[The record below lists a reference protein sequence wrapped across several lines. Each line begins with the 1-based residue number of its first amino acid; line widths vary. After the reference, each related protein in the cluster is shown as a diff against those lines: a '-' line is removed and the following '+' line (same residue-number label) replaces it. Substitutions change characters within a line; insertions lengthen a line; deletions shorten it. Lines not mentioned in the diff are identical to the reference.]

1 MCQKGWS
8 LTILQACSL
17 SSKGN
22 GDQDVGVGDPL
33 LLLEGSL
40 GEAEDLGEGILTS
53 RKTSLKCWRDSSPFQ
68 GRDSL
73 AGWLGIRTKEGLLS
87 LPSGLGLG

>member
-8 LTILQACSL
+8 LTLLQAYSL

-22 GDQDVGVGDPL
+22 GDQDVRVGDPL
-33 LLLEGSL
+33 LFLEGSL

-53 RKTSLKCWRDSSPFQ
+53 RKTSLEC
-68 GRDSL
+68 
-73 AGWLGIRTKEGLLS
+73 
-87 LPSGLGLG
+87 

>member
-1 MCQKGWS
+1 MLISVYHGSMSFSITLNLALKKKRWS
-8 LTILQACSL
+8 LTLLQAYSL

-22 GDQDVGVGDPL
+22 GDQDVRVGDPL

-53 RKTSLKCWRDSSPFQ
+53 RKTSLEC
-68 GRDSL
+68 
-73 AGWLGIRTKEGLLS
+73 
-87 LPSGLGLG
+87 

>member
-1 MCQKGWS
+1 MSW
-8 LTILQACSL
+8 
-17 SSKGN
+17 
-22 GDQDVGVGDPL
+22 VGDPL

-87 LPSGLGLG
+87 LPSGLGLVDRAPHTPACMHAHVQSLLKWKQA

>member
-8 LTILQACSL
+8 LTLLQAYSL

-53 RKTSLKCWRDSSPFQ
+53 RKTSLEC
-68 GRDSL
+68 
-73 AGWLGIRTKEGLLS
+73 
-87 LPSGLGLG
+87 